1 MLKVCVA
8 AEQESTNT
16 NKRGATVSCGSICA
30 ERIVALPTAENQVT
44 GFPICGQGALK
55 DVSHDARQVPIT
67 SVAKGNA
74 RGHDSQ
80 SLDLGPDA

>member
-1 MLKVCVA
+1 MPQIQIKEERPCRVA
-8 AEQESTNT
+8 PFVQN
-16 NKRGATVSCGSICA
+16 
-30 ERIVALPTAENQVT
+30 
-44 GFPICGQGALK
+44 PICGQGALK